1 MEKVRKVLEVQCKE
15 MAAKLEEAEANSQ
28 KGGKRVVQ
36 KLEQRVN
43 NLCFRNRF
51 VQFLKFVITKHVIL
65 S

>member
-43 NLCFRNRF
+43 NLCFRN
-51 VQFLKFVITKHVIL
+51 
-65 S
+65 